1 MKKVL
6 NVNLKPIIYEKDT
19 NGDYVI
25 NTSGETSVQQSD
37 ITQISVQD
45 DWSIKVVITEYEW

>member
-6 NVNLKPIIYEKDT
+6 NVNVKPIIYEKDT

-25 NTSGETSVQQSD
+25 NTNGETSIQQSD
-37 ITQISVQD
+37 ITQISIQD

>member
-6 NVNLKPIIYEKDT
+6 NINLKPIIYEKDT

-25 NTSGETSVQQSD
+25 NSSGETSVQQSD
-37 ITQISVQD
+37 ITKISVED
-45 DWSIKVVITEYEW
+45 DWSIKVVITDYE

>member
-6 NVNLKPIIYEKDT
+6 NINLKPIIYEKDT

-37 ITQISVQD
+37 ITKISVED
-45 DWSIKVVITEYEW
+45 DWSIKVVITDYEW